1 LGNATLATA
10 RQVAACHA
18 EAFGVGGLDV
28 NMSRAATFSIVLLC
42 WAAIYLPALGSLE
55 IKGEEG
61 RRILPAV
68 TMLDTGNYLVP
79 QVGSE
84 PYYRKPPLVNW
95 LVAASFKLTGH
106 RNEWT
111 ARLPSVLCVLAVALA
126 FITVARASLGTNGSL
141 IAALIWMVNF
151 GMIEKGRLIEIEA
164 LYVSL
169 FGLSL
174 VCWLSWWQRERSP
187 WLTWI
192 VPSIFL
198 GLGVLAKGP
207 VHLLF
212 FYAVVVAVLYRAGDL
227 RKLRHPAHLAGILIV
242 LGIFAAWAIPSWQAM
257 RGKNLAQT
265 WSIQLTGRLTGDDF
279 KLGNWLL
286 NIPRALAYFLPWTL
300 LLPLVR
306 GAELPTPR
314 ETNLLRALTWGCALP
329 FLVVN
334 LLPGALPRYSMP
346 VLVPAS
352 WLMAMTLTASE
363 IRLPAWWRVPQVPPA
378 KRRLRLLI
386 ITAVAAGI
394 ALCLYA
400 IAVVPYLQR
409 RSKVKPIAAQIDG
422 LVPNS
427 EPLYAVDPDYQPFLF
442 YIRSR
447 LIYVSRIDDLP
458 LSARYL
464 LIQPGKERQVMETE
478 RWAPLHAR
486 PIFTVTDYRKRT
498 VILLKVSDGNP

>member
-1 LGNATLATA
+1 
-10 RQVAACHA
+10 
-18 EAFGVGGLDV
+18 
-28 NMSRAATFSIVLLC
+28 MSRAANLLLVVMC

-68 TMLDTGNYLVP
+68 TMLETGNYLVP

-126 FITVARASLGTNGSL
+126 FITVARASLGASGSL
-141 IAALIWMVNF
+141 IAALIWMTNF

-169 FGLSL
+169 FGLAL
-174 VCWLSWWQRERSP
+174 ICWLSWWRQRRSA
-187 WLTWI
+187 WLTWT
-192 VPSIFL
+192 VPWIFL
-198 GLGVLAKGP
+198 GLGLLAKGP
-207 VHLLF
+207 LHLFF
-212 FYAVVVAVLYRAGDL
+212 FYAVVVAVLSYEGEVW
-227 RKLRHPAHLAGILIV
+227 KLRGVAHLAGILV
-242 LGIFAAWAIPSWQAM
+242 MLGIFAAWAVPYWQQA
-257 RGKNLAQT
+257 RDANLAQI
-265 WSIQLTGRLTGDDF
+265 WSIQLTGRLSGADF

-286 NIPRALAYFLPWTL
+286 NIPRGLAYFLPWTI

-306 GAELPTPR
+306 GAGLTVPR
-314 ETNLLRALTWGCALP
+314 EAKLLRALTWGCAVP

-334 LLPGALPRYSMP
+334 LLPGGLPRYSMP
-346 VLVPAS
+346 ALVPAS
-352 WLMAMTLTASE
+352 WLMAMTLTANE
-363 IRLPAWWRVPQVPPA
+363 IRAPAWWRSLGIPSP
-378 KRRLRLLI
+378 KRRLRLVL
-386 ITAVAAGI
+386 ITAIAAGI
-394 ALCLYA
+394 ALSLYA

-409 RSKVKPIAAQIDG
+409 RSKVKPIAAQIDA
-422 LVPNS
+422 LVPKS

-442 YIRSR
+442 YMRSR
-447 LIYVSRIDDLP
+447 LVYVSQVDEVP
-458 LSARYL
+458 LHARYL
-464 LIQPGKERQVMETE
+464 LVQPEKEQPVITSE
-478 RWAPLHAR
+478 RWAPLHPR

-498 VILLKVSDGNP
+498 VIVLKISDGNP

>member
-1 LGNATLATA
+1 
-10 RQVAACHA
+10 
-18 EAFGVGGLDV
+18 
-28 NMSRAATFSIVLLC
+28 MSRAASLWIVLLG
-42 WAAIYLPALGSLE
+42 WAAIYLPGLGSLE

-68 TMLDTGNYLVP
+68 AMLETGDYLVP

-95 LVAASFKLTGH
+95 LVAASFKLTGQ

-111 ARLPSVLCVLAVALA
+111 ARLPSALCVLAVALA
-126 FITVARASLGTNGSL
+126 FITVARASLGANGSL
-141 IAALIWMVNF
+141 MAALIWMTNF

-169 FGLSL
+169 FGLGL
-174 VCWLSWWQRERSP
+174 ICWLSWWERRRSP
-187 WLTWI
+187 WLMWI

-207 VHLLF
+207 LHLFF
-212 FYAVVVAVLYRAGDL
+212 FYAVVIAVLYRAGEL
-227 RKLRHPAHLAGILIV
+227 RKLWHPAHLAGV
-242 LGIFAAWAIPSWQAM
+242 LLTIGIFAAWAIPYWQEM
-257 RGKNLAQT
+257 RGENLAQT

-279 KLGNWLL
+279 TLGDWLL
-286 NIPRALAYFLPWTL
+286 NIPRGLAYFLVWIL

-306 GAELPTPR
+306 GARLPTPR
-314 ETNLLRALTWGCALP
+314 ETNLLRALTWGCTIP

-334 LLPGALPRYSMP
+334 LLPGGLPRYSMP
-346 VLVPAS
+346 ALVPAS
-352 WLMAMTLTASE
+352 WLWAMSFSAGE
-363 IRLPAWWRVPQVPPA
+363 IRARGWWRSLAMASPE
-378 KRRLRLLI
+378 RRLRLVLT
-386 ITAVAAGI
+386 TAVVAGI

-400 IAVVPYLQR
+400 IAVVPHLQR

-422 LVPNS
+422 LVPSS

-442 YIRSR
+442 YVRSR
-447 LIYVSRIDDLP
+447 LVYVSQVEEVPRN
-458 LSARYL
+458 AHYL
-464 LIQPGKERQVMETE
+464 LVQPEKEQQVMTSE

-486 PIFTVTDYRKRT
+486 PILTVTDYRKRT
-498 VILLKVSDGNP
+498 VILLQVGEGNP